1 MLPSIVF
8 FAFLVGLLLQ
18 CQSQLS
24 VIDMLSSQGSQ
35 LPLAQ
40 LLGQLVYYLVAGW
53 GLVILI
59 GTFASALLIAIG
71 FIYWFTGFEPFK
83 GRRMV
88 VGGIILFI
96 AMQWLSFNPPWR
108 LILG

>member
-1 MLPSIVF
+1 MINTF
-8 FAFLVGLLLQ
+8 
-18 CQSQLS
+18 CSQE
-24 VIDMLSSQGSQ
+24 SQ
-35 LPLAQ
+35 LPLEQ
-40 LLGQLVYYLVAGW
+40 LLAQIIYYLVTGW
-53 GLVILI
+53 GLAILI
-59 GTFASALLIAIG
+59 GSFASALLIAIG
-71 FIYWFTGFEPFK
+71 FIYWFTGFEPSK

>member
-1 MLPSIVF
+1 MLPLIVF
-8 FAFLVGLLLQ
+8 FAFVVGLLLQ
-18 CQSQLS
+18 HQRQLS
-24 VIDMLSSQGSQ
+24 VIDTLCSQGSQ
-35 LPLAQ
+35 LPLDQ
-40 LLGQLVYYLVAGW
+40 LLAQLVYYLVAGW

-83 GRRMV
+83 GKRMV